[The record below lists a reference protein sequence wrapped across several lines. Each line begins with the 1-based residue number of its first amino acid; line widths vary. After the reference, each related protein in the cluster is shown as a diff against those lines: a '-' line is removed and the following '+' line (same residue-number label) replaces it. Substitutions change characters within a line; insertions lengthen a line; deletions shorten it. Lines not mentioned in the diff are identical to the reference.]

1 VLLAK
6 YHDPITK
13 EYVEVE
19 VNAFDF
25 VTLTNFEVDIVVVDS
40 ETYIEVTITLEDHE
54 DRYTNAF
61 YSIWEVTEFGTWV
74 YESTS
79 YEFSEIDGEKTVTFT
94 FSIPA
99 LDEIIIDI
107 GILDTSQFY
116 YKIILET
123 IDNTEEVSE

>member
-1 VLLAK
+1 MLLAK